1 MLCEAAS
8 GRLPAKMG
16 EWANGFVAGR
26 TAAEARYDCYGGAME
41 LTWAKAGRWRPA
53 IVGFAV
59 STAAGLTLGLIG
71 PFGSYLNG
79 TLPVRMAYWL
89 VCLWGGWLAFG
100 VSLPILTRWAQ
111 GRGVPAWLWTPPAVA
126 ILTLL
131 PAVLSRALAVRLWP
145 AVGEV
150 GWLEWYGQ
158 GLIISSLATTG
169 MLWATRSRGAVS
181 PRPDTSSADPRDRL
195 PPRLGRTVLCLQME
209 DHYVRVHTPQG
220 SALVL
225 MSLSQAVAG
234 LKDVEGVQTH
244 RSWWVARASIAGVVE
259 DGRKLR
265 LRLTHGLEA
274 PVSRARVGALRE
286 DGWLA
291 AASAN

>member
-1 MLCEAAS
+1 MESGRTNNRRWRAAATGFAAS
-8 GRLPAKMG
+8 
-16 EWANGFVAGR
+16 
-26 TAAEARYDCYGGAME
+26 TAVGLILGA
-41 LTWAKAGRWRPA
+41 
-53 IVGFAV
+53 
-59 STAAGLTLGLIG
+59 IG

-79 TLPVRMAYWL
+79 TLPARLGYWV
-89 VCLWGGWLAFG
+89 VCFWAGWLAFG

-111 GRGVPAWLWTPPAVA
+111 ARSVSAWLWAPPAIVV
-126 ILTLL
+126 LTLV
-131 PAVLSRALAVRLWP
+131 PAALSRTLAVRLWP
-145 AVGEV
+145 VVEQV

-158 GLIISSLATTG
+158 GLVISTVATLG
-169 MLWATRSRGAVS
+169 VLWAVRSRGAVS
-181 PRPDTSSADPRDRL
+181 AGPDPLSADPRDRL

-220 SALVL
+220 STLVL
-225 MSLSQAVAG
+225 MSLSQAMAG

-244 RSWWVARASIAGVVE
+244 RSWWVARAAIAGVVE

-265 LRLTHGLEA
+265 LRLGVGLEA

-286 DGWLA
+286 RGWLA